1 MSKRV
6 PGALFS
12 AYLGSNMTLIESQ
25 GPLSDGTS
33 VLGTPNQFGQIYL
46 PECEGRISGEFAEL
60 MTASCRA
67 AVPNVVRPRMAGA
80 AHGLRCRS
88 VGAIENRCSQA

>member
-1 MSKRV
+1 MRKRV

-12 AYLGSNMTLIESQ
+12 AYLGSNMTLFVDSGTHFSED
-25 GPLSDGTS
+25 LSSWDPKS
-33 VLGTPNQFGQIYL
+33 IWGQIYL

-67 AVPNVVRPRMAGA
+67 AVYSVEDLVVLGPTA
-80 AHGLRCRS
+80 L
-88 VGAIENRCSQA
+88 V